1 MHGLS
6 MSEAVGKEKGGL
18 DMDAFL
24 NLLTYEQDN
33 HYSFSVMWVS
43 KSQRVSN
50 WLGLECVLY
59 DQHCSAIFQS

>member
-1 MHGLS
+1 
-6 MSEAVGKEKGGL
+6 MSDAVGKARGGL

-24 NLLTYEQDN
+24 NLLTYKQDN
-33 HYSFSVMWVS
+33 HYNFSVS

-59 DQHCSAIFQS
+59 DQHCSDVFQS